1 MKGSAQPV
9 SNVPGIGKALPLPDQ
24 RNGAGQDLLE
34 VERVARAEAERVGRL
49 KDEFLANLS
58 HELRTPINAIL
69 GWSQLV
75 KPGETGPQELGEAME
90 VIQRN
95 ARVQARLIDDLL
107 DMSRV
112 VSGKMRLDV
121 QRVELPA
128 VIEEALES
136 VRLAA
141 DAKSIRIEKLIDPL
155 AGPVTG
161 DPARLQQIV
170 WNILSNALKFTDKG
184 GKVQIVLERVNS
196 HVELCVSDNGE
207 GIGAEFLPYVFDRLT
222 QAESLPTRKH
232 RGMGLGLAIVKSLT
246 ELHGGTVRVKS
257 AGLGMGSTFI
267 VSLPVSIL
275 HAKPDSKGRH
285 HPDSPDDLCPPYA
298 PKLDGVRLL
307 IVDDDADAMEL
318 VRRVLVSCKAKV
330 VTAASGAEGMA
341 LFRQHP
347 PDVVLADI
355 GMPGMDGYEFV
366 KQIRALPPQHGG
378 DTPVVALTALARSED
393 RRRAMLAGFDMHVAK
408 PVEPA
413 ELVAVVGRMA
423 RRV

>member
-1 MKGSAQPV
+1 MSVMQ
-9 SNVPGIGKALPLPDQ
+9 NALPPPAEQGSPETDQ
-24 RNGAGQDLLE
+24 LLDA
-34 VERVARAEAERVGRL
+34 ERTARAESERAGRL

-69 GWSQLV
+69 GWSQLI
-75 KPGETGPQELGEAME
+75 KPGESSVEEVAEAMD
-90 VIQRN
+90 VIRRN
-95 ARVQARLIDDLL
+95 ARLQAHLIDDLL

-112 VSGKMRLDV
+112 ISGKMRLDV

-128 VIEEALES
+128 VIDAALES
-136 VRLAA
+136 VRPAA
-141 DAKSIRIEKLIDPL
+141 GAKNIRIEKVIDPL
-155 AGPVTG
+155 GGPVTG
-161 DPARLQQIV
+161 DPARLQQII

-196 HVELCVSDNGE
+196 HLDLSVSDTGA
-207 GIGAEFLPYVFDRLT
+207 GISAEFLPHVFDRLS
-222 QAESLPTRKH
+222 QADHLPARKYS
-232 RGMGLGLAIVKSLT
+232 GMGLGLAIVKSLT

-257 AGLGMGSTFI
+257 AGLGLGSTFI

-275 HAKPDSKGRH
+275 HAKPDSKGGRH
-285 HPDSPDDLCPPYA
+285 PASEHNDLCPPYA
-298 PKLDGVRLL
+298 PHLEGVRVL

-318 VRRVLVSCKAKV
+318 VKRVLISCDAQV
-330 VTAASGAEGMA
+330 TTAASGARGLE
-341 LFRQHP
+341 LLLEEC

-366 KQIRALPPQHGG
+366 KQVRGLEPERARN
-378 DTPVVALTALARSED
+378 TPVVALTALARSED
-393 RRRAMLAGFDMHVAK
+393 RRRSMLAGFDLHVAK

-413 ELVAVVGRMA
+413 ELVAVVGRLA

>member
-1 MKGSAQPV
+1 MKNVDGISA
-9 SNVPGIGKALPLPDQ
+9 GEKALPRPVEGRNPQADQ
-24 RNGAGQDLLE
+24 LLDA
-34 VERVARAEAERVGRL
+34 ERAARAEAERAGRL

-69 GWSQLV
+69 GWSQLIT
-75 KPGETGPQELGEAME
+75 PGESTVADVAEAMD

-95 ARVQARLIDDLL
+95 ARLQAHLIDDLL

-112 VSGKMRLDV
+112 MSGKMRLDV
-121 QRVELPA
+121 QRVELAP
-128 VIEEALES
+128 VIEAALES
-136 VRLAA
+136 VRPAA
-141 DAKSIRIEKLIDPL
+141 EAKNIRIEKVIDPL

-161 DPARLQQIV
+161 DPARLQQII

-196 HVELCVSDNGE
+196 HLDLSVADTGA
-207 GIGAEFLPYVFDRLT
+207 GISAEFLPHVFDRLS
-222 QAESLPTRKH
+222 QAEQLPSRKYT
-232 RGMGLGLAIVKSLT
+232 GMGLGLAIVKSLT

-257 AGLGMGSTFI
+257 AGLGLGSTFI
-267 VSLPVSIL
+267 ISLPVSIL

-285 HPDSPDDLCPPYA
+285 HPTSQRHLCPPYA
-298 PKLDGVRLL
+298 PRLDGVRVL

-318 VRRVLVSCKAKV
+318 VKRVLNSCDAHV
-330 VTAASGAEGMA
+330 TTAASAMEG
-341 LFRQHP
+341 LKLLLEEC

-355 GMPGMDGYEFV
+355 GMPDIDGYEFV
-366 KQIRALPPQHGG
+366 KQVRGLELERARN
-378 DTPVVALTALARSED
+378 TPVVALTALARSED
-393 RRRAMLAGFDMHVAK
+393 RRRAMLAGFDLHMAK

-413 ELVAVVGRMA
+413 ELVAVVGRLA

>member
-1 MKGSAQPV
+1 
-9 SNVPGIGKALPLPDQ
+9 
-24 RNGAGQDLLE
+24 
-34 VERVARAEAERVGRL
+34 VGRL

-69 GWSQLV
+69 GWSQLI
-75 KPGETGPQELGEAME
+75 KPGESTIEDLTQAVE

-95 ARVQARLIDDLL
+95 ARLQAHLIDDLL

-128 VIEEALES
+128 VIDAALES
-136 VRLAA
+136 VRPAA
-141 DAKSIRIEKLIDPL
+141 DAKEIRIEKVIDPL

-161 DPARLQQIV
+161 DPARLVQIV

-184 GKVQIVLERVNS
+184 GRVQIVLERSDS
-196 HVELCVSDNGE
+196 HLELAVSDNGR
-207 GIGAEFLPYVFDRLT
+207 GISPEFLPYVFDRLS
-222 QAESLPTRKH
+222 QAEPLPARKYT
-232 RGMGLGLAIVKSLT
+232 GMGLGLAIVKSLT

-257 AGLGMGSTFI
+257 AGLGQGATFI

-275 HAKPDSKGRH
+275 HAKPDSKGRQ
-285 HPDSPDDLCPPYA
+285 HPESEKDLCPPYA
-298 PKLDGVRLL
+298 PHLDGVRVL

-318 VRRVLVSCKAKV
+318 VRRVLVSCEAQ
-330 VTAASGAEGMA
+330 VTTASSGARGLE
-341 LFRQHP
+341 LLEEEC

-355 GMPGMDGYEFV
+355 GMPEMDGYEFI
-366 KQIRALPPQHGG
+366 KQVRASDPQGAG
-378 DTPVVALTALARSED
+378 ARERARGTPVVALTALARSED
-393 RRRAMLAGFDMHVAK
+393 RRRAMLAGFDLHMAK

-413 ELVAVVGRMA
+413 ELVAVVGRLA